1 MDRYERHWGGLGM
14 DEKTLRRLSRRDL
27 LEMLLELSKEN
38 EKLRQINEGLEA
50 RLQDRTIT
58 MLKAESLA
66 EAALQLN
73 GVFEAAQNACDQY
86 IFNTQ
91 MRCRKMEEETRIKCG
106 QMLRD
111 SGRQDCDDEAEDDE

>member
-1 MDRYERHWGGLGM
+1 M

-50 RLQDRTIT
+50 RLEDRTIT
-58 MLKAESLA
+58 LLKSESLA
-66 EAALQLN
+66 EAALRLN

-91 MRCRKMEEETRIKCG
+91 MRCHKMEEETRRKCE

-111 SGRQDCDDEAEDDE
+111 SGCQECDDEAEDDE

>member
-1 MDRYERHWGGLGM
+1 MDKK
-14 DEKTLRRLSRRDL
+14 DLRRLSRRDL

-38 EKLRQINEGLEA
+38 EKLRKVNEQLEE
-50 RLQDRTIT
+50 RLEDRTINI
-58 MLKAESLA
+58 LKSDSLA
-66 EAALQLN
+66 EAALRLN

-91 MRCRKMEEETRIKCG
+91 MRCRKMEEETRRKCS

-111 SGRQDCDDEAEDDE
+111 AECQEYNDEAEDDE